1 MNRAGKSAAGLDELD
16 LEVECFGEGLDRFH
30 AEAAASVHER
40 AEGRAVDLR
49 RLGDR
54 VVCAAV
60 ACDGVAQILHQCHES
75 HDARN
80 VAS

>member
-1 MNRAGKSAAGLDELD
+1 
-16 LEVECFGEGLDRFH
+16 
-30 AEAAASVHER
+30 
-40 AEGRAVDLR
+40 
-49 RLGDR
+49 